1 MDKNQNMYEKIK
13 IGSYQGPIVNN
24 NFDANLEKVKKVIE
38 QTSGDGLDF
47 LCFPETYLSGYTP
60 EAIKGS
66 AVSLTDRR
74 LQEFILWTKQ
84 FDTVFLVGMS
94 EKTDKGIFNSQLV
107 LYKGKV
113 LGIQHKT
120 MLTQGYDSE
129 YFITDLDLPVFEAKG
144 IKFGVC
150 ICHTTSFVEPAQCLR
165 MKGARL
171 LFTPHYNNIAPQVK
185 LPNGEEV
192 SYADH
197 RQMVL
202 ANQAAIATL
211 LKMVV
216 VRSNI
221 VSISE
226 SGLGSGDSN
235 MWDMNG
241 NCVAE
246 GKPFT
251 ECVVEHEF
259 SKDIFL
265 KEHYISRKEVPV
277 ELFKQI
283 YEASISYKN

>member
-1 MDKNQNMYEKIK
+1 MDKIQNMYEKIK

-24 NFDANLEKVKKVIE
+24 DFDANLEKVKKIIE
-38 QTSGDGLDF
+38 QTLGDRLDF

-60 EAIKGS
+60 EAIKES
-66 AVSLTDRR
+66 AVPLNDVR

-94 EKTDKGIFNSQLV
+94 ERTDKGIFNSQLV

-150 ICHTTSFVEPAQCLR
+150 ICHTTSFIEPAQCLR

-171 LFTPHYNNIAPQVK
+171 LFTPHYNDIPPQEK
-185 LPNGEEV
+185 LPNGEE
-192 SYADH
+192 STYADH
-197 RQMVL
+197 RQMIL

-226 SGLGSGDSN
+226 RGLGSGDSN

-265 KEHYISRKEVPV
+265 KVTVQSQPPKCYAFRRCGVSAK
-277 ELFKQI
+277 
-283 YEASISYKN
+283 